1 VPHSLDSSATIATL
15 QIALDRANAR
25 IREQDLINATLNAR
39 LAAANE
45 RADQLESALWRLQAA
60 QSDVLN

>member
-1 VPHSLDSSATIATL
+1 MTDLEVQSTIAAL
-15 QIALDRANAR
+15 QAALDRANTR
-25 IREQDLINATLNAR
+25 IREQDLIHATLNAR
-39 LAAANE
+39 IAAANE